1 MGGPSMTQTGE
12 AVVFGR
18 SREVET
24 MENSLHDS
32 SSGGI
37 LIEGEGGSGKTFLA
51 TLLHH
56 RRGGT
61 ELWLRGDRIFRSVDF
76 GALGLFVDLDKGQDD
91 LLYRVVTVLTGD
103 KPTPVIF
110 IDDAHDIDRRSLG
123 VLAQLANDGD
133 IKIVATRRRDPTGSE
148 HPFDDLVADHVL
160 EHLVLSPIDADSY
173 VEMVEHHLGGIV
185 SRGVLDVVEFH
196 SGRVPGKMVELLG
209 YTNRAERFYD
219 RQGVWVLDG
228 RDIDYDE
235 RARDVT
241 RIDLDEYP
249 TQTRE
254 ALELV
259 VLAGEIDVELMLTA
273 GLGEAADALVA
284 TGEILLDNRGRRVY
298 VAMENHESE
307 TIRFTI
313 PDGRSRQMYDFV
325 RTSSTSPPS
334 DWALMLRM
342 DWALGCGA
350 NTEVQ
355 DLIDA
360 ARVAARI
367 GEWQRALR
375 MLVEVPT
382 DQMEAHELC
391 DLGRLYC
398 EVNQAALGFD
408 VLAQSVQKACC
419 VDIIVE
425 AFVVWVYQDFDR
437 RSPTLTLDSFRTAL
451 NRIEAL
457 EGEGAEHGVGNE
469 SESIGGAGCKG
480 LEVAT
485 ARDVIDRLGTRPLLV
500 GAADQEFLVQTI
512 RDDRLPD
519 SLRLLLSVALAS
531 RKIEMGSNAEALDLL
546 DHESGRNYSVGTGS
560 MILSMVRA
568 DALTSSGDTERAKRI
583 LNELPSKDIA
593 YLTARSGP
601 SDLVWSRVHTQ
612 DGALPEATRSAH
624 AAVEGLEHWNQTA
637 FLATAI
643 AEAAYVSVMGG
654 NVDVAADYEVRFDTL
669 PARGPYIE
677 YRRAMIV
684 IHVVKGL
691 RTGEAVWVEKL
702 RQLLAE
708 ALADGSFGLAALIR
722 FMLFRHFDVVE
733 PEEMCLLA
741 GRGTGDMFRL
751 LGELGTALR
760 ERDGG
765 ALLDIA
771 VARDRSL
778 PDLAA
783 QCRSLADRFLDG
795 AESRLGRRAGGQLK
809 LTLRERQISN
819 LITVGS
825 TNSEIAA
832 ELGVRVRTV
841 EGHTYRLFQKL
852 GVTRREQVASA
863 LQAMRSEPSPLS
875 PKPSGRFIR
884 VSRDDGPSEPDRIE

>member
-1 MGGPSMTQTGE
+1 MTQTGE

-24 MENSLHDS
+24 MENSLRDS

-51 TLLHH
+51 KLLHH

-61 ELWLRGDRIFRSVDF
+61 ELWLRGDRILRSVDF
-76 GALGLFVDLDKGQDD
+76 GALGLFVDLGKGQDD
-91 LLYRVVTVLTGD
+91 LLYRVVSVLTGD

-123 VLAQLANDGD
+123 VLAQLTNDGD
-133 IKIVATRRRDPTGSE
+133 IKIVATRRRDPAGRE

-160 EHLVLSPIDADSY
+160 EHLVLNPIDTDSY

-185 SRGVLDVVEFH
+185 SRGVLDIVEFH

-209 YTNRAERFYD
+209 YTNRAQRFYD

-241 RIDLDEYP
+241 RIDLEEYP
-249 TQTRE
+249 SQTRY

-259 VLAGEIDVELMLTA
+259 VLAGEIEVEIMLTA
-273 GLGEAADALVA
+273 GLGEAADVLVA
-284 TGEILLDNRGRRVY
+284 AGEILLENRGRRVY
-298 VAMENHESE
+298 VAMENHKSE
-307 TIRFTI
+307 TTRYTI

-325 RTSSTSPPS
+325 LTSSTSPPS

-350 NTEVQ
+350 QTEVQ

-360 ARVAARI
+360 ARVAAWI

-375 MLVEVPT
+375 MLIEVPT
-382 DQMEAHELC
+382 DQMEAHELF

-408 VLAQSVQKACC
+408 VLAQAVQKACC

-451 NRIEAL
+451 NRVEAL
-457 EGEGAEHGVGNE
+457 DGEGAEPGVGIE
-469 SESIGGAGCKG
+469 SESLVELGCKG
-480 LEVAT
+480 FELAK
-485 ARDVIDRLGTRPLLV
+485 ARDVIDKLGTRPLLV
-500 GAADQEFLVQTI
+500 GAADQDFLVQTI
-512 RDDRLPD
+512 QDERLPD

-546 DHESGRNYSVGTGS
+546 DHESNRNYSVGTGS

-568 DALTSSGDTERAKRI
+568 DALTSAGDTERAKRI

-601 SDLVWSRVHTQ
+601 SDLIWNRVHTQ

-637 FLATAI
+637 FLAMAI
-643 AEAAYVSVMGG
+643 AEAAYVSILGG
-654 NVDVAADYEVRFDTL
+654 NIDVAAHYEARFDGL
-669 PARGPYIE
+669 PARGPFIQ
-677 YRRAMIV
+677 YRRAVIV
-684 IHVVKGL
+684 VLVAKGL
-691 RTGEAVWVEKL
+691 RTGETVWVEKL
-702 RQLLAE
+702 RQLLTE
-708 ALADGSFGLAALIR
+708 TMSEGTYGLAALIR
-722 FMLFRHFDVVE
+722 FMLFRHFDVIE
-733 PEEMCLLA
+733 AEEMCLLA
-741 GRGTGDMFRL
+741 ERGTGDLFHL
-751 LGELGTALR
+751 LGDLGAALR
-760 ERDGG
+760 ERDSA
-765 ALLDIA
+765 ALLEIA
-771 VARDRSL
+771 AIRDRSL
-778 PDLAA
+778 PDLAEL
-783 QCRSLADRFLDG
+783 CRTLASRFGDG
-795 AESRLGRRAGGQLK
+795 AEFRMGRRGDDNLK
-809 LTLRERQISN
+809 LTARERQISS
-819 LITVGS
+819 LIISGS
-825 TNSEIAA
+825 TNSEIAT

-841 EGHTYRLFQKL
+841 EGHTYRLYQKL
-852 GVTRREQVASA
+852 GITRREQVAEA
-863 LQAMRSEPSPLS
+863 LESPRTKS
-875 PKPSGRFIR
+875 
-884 VSRDDGPSEPDRIE
+884 

>member
-24 MENSLHDS
+24 MENSLRDS

-76 GALGLFVDLDKGQDD
+76 GALGLIVDLDRDPGD
-91 LLYRVVTVLTGD
+91 LLYRVVSVLTGD

-110 IDDAHDIDRRSLG
+110 IDDAHNIDRRSLG
-123 VLAQLANDGD
+123 VLSQLANDGD
-133 IKIVATRRRDPTGSE
+133 IKIVATRRRDPAGRE

-160 EHLVLSPIDADSY
+160 EHLVLTPLDADSY
-173 VEMVEHHLGGIV
+173 MEMVEHHLGGIV
-185 SRGVLDVVEFH
+185 SRGVLDIVEFH

-209 YTNRAERFYD
+209 YTNRARRFYD

-228 RDIDYDE
+228 RYIDYDE

-241 RIDLDEYP
+241 RIDLEEYP
-249 TQTRE
+249 DQTRD

-284 TGEILLDNRGRRVY
+284 AGEILLENRGRRVY
-298 VAMENHESE
+298 VAVENHKSE

-325 RTSSTSPPS
+325 LTSSTVPPS
-334 DWALMLRM
+334 EWALMLRM

-350 NTEVQ
+350 HTEVQ
-355 DLIDA
+355 DLVDA
-360 ARVAARI
+360 ARVAVRI

-375 MLVEVPT
+375 MLIEVPT

-408 VLAQSVQKACC
+408 VLAQAVQKACC

-437 RSPTLTLDSFRTAL
+437 RSPTLSLDRFHAAL
-451 NRIEAL
+451 NRVEAL
-457 EGEGAEHGVGNE
+457 DGERVEHGAGTV
-469 SESIGGAGCKG
+469 SESLVGAGCKG

-485 ARDVIDRLGTRPLLV
+485 AREIIDWLGTRPLLV
-500 GAADQEFLVQTI
+500 GATDQNFLVQTI
-512 RDDRLPD
+512 SNDRLPD
-519 SLRLLLSVALAS
+519 SLRLLLTVSLAA
-531 RKIEMGSNAEALDLL
+531 REIEMGSTAEALDRL
-546 DHESGRNYSVGTGS
+546 DHESGRNYSVGSGS
-560 MILSMVRA
+560 MILSMLRA
-568 DALTSSGDTERAKRI
+568 DALTVAGDAERAKRI

-601 SDLVWSRVHTQ
+601 SDLVWSRAHTL
-612 DGALPEATRSAH
+612 DGALPEATRSSH
-624 AAVEGLEHWNQTA
+624 AAVEGLEHWNQTV
-637 FLATAI
+637 FLAMAI
-643 AEAAYVSVMGG
+643 AEAAYVSIMGG
-654 NVDVAADYEVRFDTL
+654 NIDVAAHYEARFDGL
-669 PARGPYIE
+669 PARGPYLQ
-677 YRRAMIV
+677 YRRAVIV
-684 IHVVKGL
+684 VLVAKGL
-691 RTGEAVWVEKL
+691 RTGETKWVEKL
-702 RQLLAE
+702 RQLLTE
-708 ALADGSFGLAALIR
+708 AMSDGSFGLAALIR
-722 FMLFRHFDVVE
+722 FMLFRHFDVIE
-733 PEEMCLLA
+733 AEEMCLLA
-741 GRGTGDMFRL
+741 GRGTGDLFRL
-751 LGELGTALR
+751 LGDLGAALR
-760 ERDGG
+760 ERDSA
-765 ALLDIA
+765 ALLEIA
-771 VARDRSL
+771 AIRDRSL
-778 PDLAA
+778 PDLAEL
-783 QCRSLADRFLDG
+783 CRALA
-795 AESRLGRRAGGQLK
+795 SRLVEGSEPRAGRRSDDNLK
-809 LTLRERQISN
+809 LTVRERQISS
-819 LITVGS
+819 LIIAGS

-841 EGHTYRLFQKL
+841 EGHTYRLYQKL
-852 GVTRREQVASA
+852 GITRREQVAEA
-863 LQAMRSEPSPLS
+863 LERSQAKS
-875 PKPSGRFIR
+875 
-884 VSRDDGPSEPDRIE
+884 